1 MGRARPELGRR
12 PPRNRDYRR
21 CVRCAA
27 RLPHYSAIPY
37 KSTPL
42 PSTSPRAPEVRCATA
57 PIGSVGSGHGG
68 NLVLTYH
75 LHGRGEPSALEG
87 ATLHRLPGDVTTRH
101 CAHAMSE
108 PSDQPTVVK
117 PTTRSR
123 RGQSLLEFAFVLPL
137 LLMLV
142 GGIVQYG
149 AIYAADHSLI
159 QIGRDVG
166 RWAATR
172 QDATCIAA
180 STATPPQP
188 VTEAD
193 RLATEAGLFG
203 YGGDWSGSNF
213 VVYSDNS
220 ALPASPPST
229 EGVEVVWSYTAGD
242 PCPPLDSKD
251 EAFVTIRLSHRIP
264 MILPGFPYL
273 PGFGTCDPSG
283 CYFTATTTAEFR
295 MEPAP

>member
-1 MGRARPELGRR
+1 MSDSVAQ
-12 PPRNRDYRR
+12 
-21 CVRCAA
+21 
-27 RLPHYSAIPY
+27 S
-37 KSTPL
+37 PL
-42 PSTSPRAPEVRCATA
+42 AATA
-57 PIGSVGSGHGG
+57 S
-68 NLVLTYH
+68 H
-75 LHGRGEPSALEG
+75 LH
-87 ATLHRLPGDVTTRH
+87 
-101 CAHAMSE
+101 
-108 PSDQPTVVK
+108 
-117 PTTRSR
+117 

-172 QDATCIAA
+172 QDATCIAS

-203 YGGDWSGSNF
+203 YGPDDWSGSNF

-264 MILPGFPYL
+264 VILPGFPYL